1 MAFVNINL
9 REQKLEQYD
18 FSILEKITRSES
30 PSDAL
35 TLDAERNIWLRY
47 MYRRIEGDPREEIC
61 KTIGDIWGFYWKGT
75 FFALET
81 FKSNTQGNGRG
92 EHLSYHA
99 KVRVLTTT
107 ETLGNKTFVQF
118 QRHSDEE
125 KAQLFPF
132 PKALEPQKL
141 EILKDLKT
149 ALEAY
154 AGGGSVVSESS
165 GCTVELEF
173 QGVTL

>member
-1 MAFVNINL
+1 MAFVNINV
-9 REQKLEQYD
+9 RKQKLEQYD
-18 FSILEKITRSES
+18 FSLLKKITGWRE
-30 PSDAL
+30 PSSSL
-35 TLDAERNIWLRY
+35 TLDAEHDIWLRHVY
-47 MYRRIEGDPREEIC
+47 ENNAGDPRENIR
-61 KTIGDIWGFYWKGT
+61 IYRGDYWGFYWKGT

-81 FKSNTQGNGRG
+81 FKSNWKYD
-92 EHLSYHA
+92 EKHYSYHA
-99 KVRVLTTT
+99 KVRVLTTP
-107 ETLGNKTFVQF
+107 EILGDKALEVFKNN
-118 QRHSDEE
+118 SDEE

-132 PKALEPQKL
+132 PKALEEQKL

-154 AGGGSVVSESS
+154 ADCGFLSDSS